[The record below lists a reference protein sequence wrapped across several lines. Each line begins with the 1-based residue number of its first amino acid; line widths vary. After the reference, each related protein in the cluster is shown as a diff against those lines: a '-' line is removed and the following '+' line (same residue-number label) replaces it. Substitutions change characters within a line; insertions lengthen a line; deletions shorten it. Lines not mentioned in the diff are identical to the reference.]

1 MLSKSKPLK
10 IVPTF
15 ILPAQVCS
23 AEDTSLR
30 SADGKFIKV
39 AQIANCQK
47 LDKYDKVRQNIGNLQ
62 WLSTTTSYKHGKIW
76 ET

>member
-1 MLSKSKPLK
+1 MLSKSKLLK
-10 IVPTF
+10 IIPTF
-15 ILPAQVCS
+15 IPPAQVCS

-47 LDKYDKVRQNIGNLQ
+47 LDKYDEVGQNIGNLQ
-62 WLSTTTSYKHGKIW
+62 WLPNQHPANMAKYG
-76 ET
+76 